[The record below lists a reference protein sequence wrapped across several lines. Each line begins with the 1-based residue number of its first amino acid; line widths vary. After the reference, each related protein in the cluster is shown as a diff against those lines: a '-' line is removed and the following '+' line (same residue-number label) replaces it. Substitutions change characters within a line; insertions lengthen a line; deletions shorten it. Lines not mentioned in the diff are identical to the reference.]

1 MIMAASPSN
10 LDRIEVPL
18 QLLLFVD
25 RRPSSWEQL
34 RSVRHYLKAAQCE
47 FGYDIEVIDVE
58 EKPYLA
64 EHFKLIATPAL
75 IKIHPKPQE
84 ILAGSNLTSQLER
97 YWMRWLR
104 SVEEY
109 LASTDDSSKDLDN
122 LENMTTAKGFIA
134 TSTRVIQLS
143 DEIFRLKQE
152 NDELK
157 EQLRFKERLISM
169 LAHELRNP
177 LTAASI
183 AIETLETLENFHAE
197 AKSKPAPIQYHQ
209 LIQHARTQTR
219 IIERMI
225 ADMLGAS
232 QIDALFQIQPKQL
245 DLRRLCWDVLNQ
257 QQKRFQAKSHQLKTD
272 IPNDLPWAYADR
284 ERIHQV
290 LINLLD
296 NAIKY
301 TPEGGSIEIS
311 MLHRTSQKI
320 QVSISDTGPGIP
332 PENQVRI
339 FEEQFR
345 LERDEQEDGYGIGLA
360 LCQRIVRAHYGQ
372 IWVDSSPDRGSCF
385 HFTLP
390 VYPT

>member
-1 MIMAASPSN
+1 MAASPSN

-47 FGYDIEVIDVE
+47 FGYDVEVIDVE

-84 ILAGSNLTSQLER
+84 ILAGSNLTGQLER

-109 LASTDDSSKDLDN
+109 LASVDDSSKDLEN
-122 LENMTTAKGFIA
+122 LENITTAKGFIA

-257 QQKRFQAKSHQLKTD
+257 QQKRFQAKSHQIKTD

-301 TPEGGSIEIS
+301 TPEGGSIEVA

-332 PENQVRI
+332 TENQIRI

-345 LERDEQEDGYGIGLA
+345 LERDEQQDGYGIGLA

-390 VYPT
+390 VYPM